1 MHLNISLMKTS
12 LSEVYKY
19 ITFRTFEVMDNKLN
33 RIKEVL
39 VRQGVSQK
47 DLATQLDKN
56 EHSVSNWCIN
66 KSQPHLKELYKIAEL
81 LKVEVCDLLV
91 KTENRT

>member
-1 MHLNISLMKTS
+1 
-12 LSEVYKY
+12 
-19 ITFRTFEVMDNKLN
+19 MDKKLN

-47 DLATQLDKN
+47 DLAAKLEKN
-56 EHSVSNWCIN
+56 EHTISNWCIN

-81 LKVEVCDLLV
+81 LEVEVCDLLV
-91 KTENRT
+91 NQKIERK